1 MKGLIFRHR
10 RMRRHLSEA
19 QRDAV
24 IVDEGSP
31 QFNFAKSWKG
41 QGRFLAAEG
50 GRKSRHR
57 MDPATAFGYL
67 GTGLMATVVRHP
79 VLNLIISAP
88 KSRNQCPVRLPRND
102 QYPSHTRGGSL
113 RPDITKRRDPN

>member
-50 GRKSRHR
+50 GEKAVTGWIRRR
-57 MDPATAFGYL
+57 LL
-67 GTGLMATVVRHP
+67 GTSGP
-79 VLNLIISAP
+79 V
-88 KSRNQCPVRLPRND
+88 
-102 QYPSHTRGGSL
+102 
-113 RPDITKRRDPN
+113 